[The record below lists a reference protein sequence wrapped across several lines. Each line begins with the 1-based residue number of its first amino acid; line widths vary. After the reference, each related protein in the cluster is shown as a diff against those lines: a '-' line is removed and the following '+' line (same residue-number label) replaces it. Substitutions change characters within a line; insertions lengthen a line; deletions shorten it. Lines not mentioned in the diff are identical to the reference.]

1 MSTIEISVHPTTG
14 VYSQVSTRVLT
25 SFKSYIFQTLRP
37 PAITVAVAPVQHTC
51 LSSRAFPTH
60 LTFPQLLNVPHSL
73 MKQPAPIMPSAVSFV
88 DIESQAGVTRSMS
101 NVDLEKFNSAAPTL
115 NNTPTSSRSPSPSR
129 KANMEPLQ
137 SRSEE
142 KISTATTYAMHELDI
157 AWMGA
162 VIIICFF
169 TSGLIDA
176 VAFNSW
182 NCFVGMQTG
191 AWGSLRMLRQRAKYL
206 QATRSLQH

>member
-1 MSTIEISVHPTTG
+1 MT
-14 VYSQVSTRVLT
+14 
-25 SFKSYIFQTLRP
+25 
-37 PAITVAVAPVQHTC
+37 
-51 LSSRAFPTH
+51 
-60 LTFPQLLNVPHSL
+60 
-73 MKQPAPIMPSAVSFV
+73 QPALIMPSAVSFV

-101 NVDLEKFNSAAPTL
+101 NADLEKFNSAAPTL
-115 NNTPTSSRSPSPSR
+115 NNTPTSSRSPSPER
-129 KANMEPLQ
+129 KANMEPFQ
-137 SRSEE
+137 PRRSEE
-142 KISTATTYAMHELDI
+142 KISTGTTYAMHELDI

-191 AWGSLRMLRQRAKYL
+191 AWAESENGETES
-206 QATRSLQH
+206 